1 MNVNMK
7 VCLLMLSKFIDIR
20 SCYNANKRLYPK
32 ADFVLVRER
41 IEIGKEEQD
50 KEKFAMLKILTSNIS
65 SRTTKEKVSE

>member
-1 MNVNMK
+1 
-7 VCLLMLSKFIDIR
+7 
-20 SCYNANKRLYPK
+20 
-32 ADFVLVRER
+32 VRER